1 MDNQSRILLTLR
13 YLQDQTDSNYD
24 ISSKDIMQMLCANGI
39 DITDR
44 RTVEA
49 DVNELIASGYEI
61 EKNHRNGVP
70 TRYRLLSRP
79 FDGVEIKILIDAV
92 AASRFIRL
100 DRSRQLIRNLAS
112 LAGPT
117 DRENLLSEISHLQS
131 IKRAVGG
138 PMVVADTLYRAIVSQ
153 KKVRFQMIDFRV
165 PDKEPIPHRNGHRYT
180 ASPYAMIW
188 SNDRYYLVAY
198 DEEREFII
206 TPRVDHIRYV
216 RITDTPIHPAPDGF
230 DLGYYYSSSYKM
242 YDGPVEEI
250 TLLCK
255 NHLLGKLIDRFG
267 MEFEC
272 IPVSDTV
279 FKASVQAS
287 IGNTF
292 FGWIF
297 QYAGDMEIVEPKH
310 VVDAY
315 ANHRKKAE
323 QKLLPE

>member
-1 MDNQSRILLTLR
+1 MQTPSRILLILK
-13 YLQDQTDSNYD
+13 YLQDNTDSTRD
-24 ISSKDIMQMLCANGI
+24 VSSKDIIQMLEYHGI
-39 DITDR
+39 KVFDKRTIESDID
-44 RTVEA
+44 
-49 DVNELIASGYEI
+49 ELIASGYEI
-61 EKNHRNGVP
+61 EKKHRNGVL

-100 DRSRQLIRNLAS
+100 ERSRQLIQNLAS

-230 DLGYYYSSSYKM
+230 DLG
-242 YDGPVEEI
+242 
-250 TLLCK
+250 
-255 NHLLGKLIDRFG
+255 
-267 MEFEC
+267 
-272 IPVSDTV
+272 
-279 FKASVQAS
+279 
-287 IGNTF
+287 
-292 FGWIF
+292 
-297 QYAGDMEIVEPKH
+297 
-310 VVDAY
+310 
-315 ANHRKKAE
+315 
-323 QKLLPE
+323 